1 MRNEQRKV
9 ITTFARCLC
18 GLATAWTATSA
29 AAAAV
34 DSYRIG
40 QLYSNQS
47 GYSQFIELV
56 EVAGQDG
63 QDQLTGLTL
72 KVTNRAGAVKTFV
85 FTHDLPNPNTANRHV
100 TIASQGLAYDL
111 QFPECTSPCPAF
123 GVTVDYVM
131 PDLFLPT
138 DGGKL
143 ELAAGDAWTFDALP
157 TDGAHGLLRSGAIE
171 TATASTFAGQ
181 KVVDYYGPG
190 VGIIEYYNAQLDQYF
205 MSGSQPDL
213 DALDSGRIPGWTRTG
228 ADFSA
233 YSAPQGKG
241 FYDIVGAGADSP
253 VCRYYIP
260 PGKGA
265 SHFYSAA
272 ADECDAV
279 GVQHPDYVLETRAA
293 FYAWLPDRAT
303 GHCPF
308 ECVVYGPCTQP
319 VYRLWNNRPDS
330 GHRFTRNRDVRDSLV
345 DQGWVSEGYG
355 PNGVAMCVL

>member
-72 KVTNRAGAVKTFV
+72 KVTNRAGVVKTFV

-138 DGGKL
+138 DG
-143 ELAAGDAWTFDALP
+143 A
-157 TDGAHGLLRSGAIE
+157 RSIAV
-171 TATASTFAGQ
+171 TFA
-181 KVVDYYGPG
+181 P
-190 VGIIEYYNAQLDQYF
+190 ARASASL
-205 MSGSQPDL
+205 SRPPPQPT
-213 DALDSGRIPGWTRTG
+213 S
-228 ADFSA
+228 SA
-233 YSAPQGKG
+233 RAPLR
-241 FYDIVGAGADSP
+241 FA
-253 VCRYYIP
+253 
-260 PGKGA
+260 
-265 SHFYSAA
+265 
-272 ADECDAV
+272 
-279 GVQHPDYVLETRAA
+279 
-293 FYAWLPDRAT
+293 
-303 GHCPF
+303 
-308 ECVVYGPCTQP
+308 
-319 VYRLWNNRPDS
+319 RP
-330 GHRFTRNRDVRDSLV
+330 
-345 DQGWVSEGYG
+345 
-355 PNGVAMCVL
+355 AM